1 MRQHA
6 GQGPPGPLAAVGTAP
21 LGPVQQALRL
31 RERLGPGIEP
41 GEIVS
46 AYQMLVKVLGRETLV
61 ALAVQPL
68 HFRLGVKRNP
78 FARRFAK
85 PQVVQAFFALFLK
98 TLAPAPERPL
108 ANP

>member
-1 MRQHA
+1 MRQHT
-6 GQGPPGPLAAVGTAP
+6 GQGPPGPLAAVGATP

-31 RERLGPGIEP
+31 RERLGPGIAP

-46 AYQMLVKVLGRETLV
+46 AYQVLVKVLGRETLV
-61 ALAVQPL
+61 AAAIQRFHL
-68 HFRLGVKRNP
+68 HFPVKRNP

-98 TLAPAPERPL
+98 TLPPAPERPL